1 MGEYGCE
8 QLKSPE
14 SMKPKSVNVS
24 ILQLIYY
31 N

>member
-1 MGEYGCE
+1 MGEYGLIE
-8 QLKSPE
+8 LKSPE
-14 SMKPKSVNVS
+14 SMKPKSVNGS